1 MSATLRFTDYNDTFA
16 VDYKTNLINDT
27 DDNFTVIGI
36 VGLDDNEI
44 VLGMQFKQLAYSV
57 GAFKAFAIS
66 KGLKLSKIND
76 QLQTITVIQNFTGT
90 NYYGSGGLGIDN
102 I

>member
-16 VDYKTNLINDT
+16 VDYKTNLINET

-36 VGLDDNEI
+36 VGLDDAEV
-44 VLGMQFKQLAYSV
+44 VLGMQFKELAYSV
-57 GAFKAFAIS
+57 GAFKAFAIT

-76 QLQTITVIQNFTGT
+76 QTQQITVIQDFTGGT
-90 NYYGSGGLGIDN
+90 YYGGGLGIDN